1 VLGAARTIALVS
13 PGEIEQGVNAG
24 GSTGAATAGDRRSY
38 TPDRL
43 AERMLAAGR
52 ALEGERKLVTVL
64 FADVVGSMGL
74 AEGLGPEDWRRVM
87 DRCLAILCEGCI
99 ASRGWWTSS
108 RAMA

>member
-1 VLGAARTIALVS
+1 M
-13 PGEIEQGVNAG
+13 NAG

-43 AERMLAAGR
+43 AEQMLAAGR

-74 AEGLGPEDWRRVM
+74 AERLGPEDWRRVM
-87 DRCLAILCEGCI
+87 DRCLAILCEG
-99 ASRGWWTSS
+99 ASLRGDGGPVHG
-108 RAMA
+108 

>member
-1 VLGAARTIALVS
+1 MRGGSA
-13 PGEIEQGVNAG
+13 AG
-24 GSTGAATAGDRRSY
+24 GPTGAATGERRSY

-74 AEGLGPEDWRRVM
+74 AERLGPEDWRRVM
-87 DRCLAILCEGCI
+87 DRCLAIMCEGVH
-99 ASRGWWTSS
+99 RFEGWWTSS